1 VAGWLT
7 VLFLHA
13 IDLQLGELKPRLKN
27 KNEQIIYEDHKT
39 SLHGP
44 GWNIPAT
51 KKNSGTHHL
60 INTNSQKQ

>member
-13 IDLQLGELKPRLKN
+13 IDLQFGELKPRLKN

-44 GWNIPAT
+44 GWNIPPLPRRT
-51 KKNSGTHHL
+51 REH
-60 INTNSQKQ
+60 II